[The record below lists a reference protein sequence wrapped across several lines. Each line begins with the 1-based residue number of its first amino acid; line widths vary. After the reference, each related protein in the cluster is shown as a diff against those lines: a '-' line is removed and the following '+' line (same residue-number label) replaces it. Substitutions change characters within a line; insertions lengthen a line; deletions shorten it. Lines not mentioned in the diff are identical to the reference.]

1 MGAVNAS
8 RQSRRVPRWRLL
20 HALLLLGLIAGALV
34 AGEVWKEK
42 PPAEW
47 TQEEALA
54 VLTNSPWAQQATLLQ
69 LSGRTLARLPD
80 GQTVVYREAPNLPP
94 RQYSV
99 EPVSTEPELL
109 MAVYAVRWSSAAMVQ
124 QALKRLAELSP
135 VLAEMQAA
143 PPELSAEHAVI
154 TVRVVEPPAESSAD
168 KLSRPA
174 LVLDQTNRPI
184 QEQPAVVADL
194 FAGLSEEELRA
205 RAELVTARKLRLKP
219 DRVLRHG
226 MGTSEGISFFFPRQW
241 SGAATLPAGTGWAE
255 FVFAGV
261 KGDKLKVRFKLN
273 EMRVRGQPDY

>member
-8 RQSRRVPRWRLL
+8 RQSRRVARWRLL
-20 HALLLLGLIAGALV
+20 HALLLLGLIAGAL
-34 AGEVWKEK
+34 AGGEVWKEK

-47 TQEEALA
+47 RQEEALA

-109 MAVYAVRWSSAAMVQ
+109 MAVYAVRWSSAIIVQ
-124 QALKRLAELSP
+124 RALKRLAELSP

-143 PPELSAEHAVI
+143 PPPLSPEHIVI
-154 TVRVVEPPAESSAD
+154 TVRVAEAPAASSAD
-168 KLSRPA
+168 TLARAP
-174 LVLDQTNRPI
+174 LVLDDSDRPV
-184 QEQPAVVADL
+184 QDRPPVVADL
-194 FAGLSEEELRA
+194 FASLSEEELRS

-226 MGTSEGISFFFPRQW
+226 VGTSEGISFLFPRQQ
-241 SGAATLPAGTGWAE
+241 SGAATLPAGTRWAE

-261 KGDKLKVRFKLN
+261 KGDKLKVRFKLS
-273 EMRVRGQPDY
+273 EMQLRGQTDY